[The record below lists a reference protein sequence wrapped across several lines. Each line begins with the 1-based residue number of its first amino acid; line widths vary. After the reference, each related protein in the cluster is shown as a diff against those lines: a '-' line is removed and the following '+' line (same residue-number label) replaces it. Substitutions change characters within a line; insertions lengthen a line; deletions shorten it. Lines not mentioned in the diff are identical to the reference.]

1 MACAQ
6 VTPILSHYARWSAVR
21 NGQFAPLAPAHNPAF
36 YRMRARVCKAQGIW
50 GGGGT
55 THTKIEAIIFDL
67 GGVLIQVYE
76 EGRFRDLEA
85 RWGLLPGQLAEIL
98 WGSPDHRLAEV
109 GAITDAEYWRR
120 IAPRLGLRTIE
131 AVRAFQQ
138 DVYGPVVVNVSMVDL
153 VRRLRGSYRTALLS
167 NASDV
172 VTPAFIAERYGF
184 GGLFDVEIVSALVGL
199 AKPDPAIYRLT
210 LERLG
215 TTPETTVFVD
225 DNRPNVD
232 AAAALGIRAV
242 HFTEYEALVAE
253 LEQWGVI

>member
-1 MACAQ
+1 MRRG
-6 VTPILSHYARWSAVR
+6 VSATSKHA
-21 NGQFAPLAPAHNPAF
+21 GAAA
-36 YRMRARVCKAQGIW
+36 
-50 GGGGT
+50 GT
-55 THTKIEAIIFDL
+55 
-67 GGVLIQVYE
+67 V
-76 EGRFRDLEA
+76 GRIP
-85 RWGLLPGQLAEIL
+85 WP
-98 WGSPDHRLAEV
+98 PDHRLAEV
-109 GAITDAEYWRR
+109 GAI
-120 IAPRLGLRTIE
+120 RTPSTSGVPPSPGPAHDE
-131 AVRAFQQ
+131 AVRVPSQ
-138 DVYGPVVVNVSMVDL
+138 DVYGPVVVNASIVDL
-153 VRRLRGSYRTALLS
+153 VRRLHGSYRTALLS

-232 AAAALGIRAV
+232 AAAALCIRAV